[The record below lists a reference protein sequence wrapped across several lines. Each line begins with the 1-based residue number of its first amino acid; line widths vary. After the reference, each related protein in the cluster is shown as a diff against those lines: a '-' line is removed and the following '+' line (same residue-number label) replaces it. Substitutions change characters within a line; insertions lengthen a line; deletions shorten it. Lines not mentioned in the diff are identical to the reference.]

1 MSKRN
6 SGLGL
11 RLIEHGAKF
20 AVGMEMVKLG
30 KNVKANKKAV
40 EEEMSNRE
48 DTPVKSPPQEYEY
61 VFYREYVEQTNRVVS
76 GLVEKM
82 IRNNIEVEEVLYNE
96 TREILDLTNYLLNAT
111 KKEEDGNQADS

>member
-1 MSKRN
+1 MTKKSSN
-6 SGLGL
+6 LGIKL
-11 RLIEHGAKF
+11 LEHGAKF

-40 EEEMSNRE
+40 EEEMDSRV
-48 DTPVKSPPQEYEY
+48 DTPVKSPTQEYEY
-61 VFYREYVEQTNRVVS
+61 VFYREYVEQTNRVIS

-82 IRNNIEVEEVLYNE
+82 IRHNIEVEELLYTE

-111 KKEEDGNQADS
+111 KREEDGNQADS